1 MPSTYMV
8 KPNEVTRK
16 WYILDAANRPLGR
29 VASEA
34 ARILMGK
41 HKPTYTPHVD
51 TGDHVIVINAEKV
64 RLTGRKLDQ
73 KFYIYHTGYPGGLR
87 KISYRKL
94 LAEKPEMAVEEAIR
108 RMLPQNRLGRKMFKK
123 LRVYR
128 GEQHPHSA
136 QKPEIWQGW
145 RE

>member
-1 MPSTYMV
+1 MV

>member
-1 MPSTYMV
+1 MPSTYMA

-51 TGDHVIVINAEKV
+51 TGDHVIVINAEKI
-64 RLTGRKLDQ
+64 RLTGKKLDQ